1 MELTDIDL
9 LDRDEFT
16 KDIPHEWFTHLR
28 TTAPVYKHPE
38 PDGPGFW
45 VITKH
50 ADVITCNR
58 DAGAFSSEQELGG
71 VVGLEEGGLGS
82 ETDEERA
89 ARESTGGRMMLMMD
103 PPDHTRYRKLVNR
116 GFTPRM
122 IGQLE
127 PHIRELT
134 DVVLDKAVAKGAE
147 SGEIDF
153 VVDIAAELPL
163 EVIAELIGV
172 PSEERHKIFDWSN
185 RMVGSED
192 PEYQVSAEEVFNAQV
207 EMFMYAQQLAD
218 KRRAEPTDDIITAL
232 LSGEVD
238 GESLS
243 DMDFNLFFMLL
254 SVAGNETTRN
264 AIAHGM
270 NAFLENPDQWD
281 LLVGD
286 PDTHLPGAVEEILR
300 WASPVMYFRRNATK
314 DFELRGETIKAG
326 DKISLWYISA
336 NRDED
341 VFDEPFRFDITRQPN
356 NHVAFGGGGPHFC
369 LGAQLA
375 RLEIR
380 MLFEEMAKRYPRIEA
395 LGAPDRLR
403 SNFIGGI
410 KHLPVAL
417 HAG

>member
-1 MELTDIDL
+1 LTDTLDASQIDL
-9 LDRDEFT
+9 LDRDRFIQG
-16 KDIPHEWFTHLR
+16 IPHEWFNWLR
-28 TTAPVYKHPE
+28 ANAPVHFHEE

-50 ADVITCNR
+50 ADVIACNR
-58 DAGAFSSEQELGG
+58 DAGTFSSDGSRGG
-71 VVGLEEGGLGS
+71 VVGLEEREISEMEKGQAGGQL
-82 ETDEERA
+82 
-89 ARESTGGRMMLMMD
+89 MLFMD

-122 IGQLE
+122 IGQME
-127 PHIRELT
+127 EHIRELT
-134 DVVLDKAVAKGAE
+134 NGILDKTLPKGE
-147 SGEIDF
+147 SDF

-172 PSEERHKIFDWSN
+172 PHEDRLKIFEWSN
-185 RMVGSED
+185 RMIGSED
-192 PEYQVSAEEVFNAQV
+192 PEYSVSEEETFNAQA
-207 EMFMYAQQLAD
+207 EMFMYAQQLAEEHRQ
-218 KRRAEPTDDIITAL
+218 KPSDDIITAL
-232 LSGEVD
+232 LSAEVD

-270 NAFLENPDQWD
+270 NAFLEHPDQWD
-281 LLVGD
+281 LLKSDVD
-286 PDTHLPGAVEEILR
+286 KHIKGATEEILR

-314 DFELRGETIKAG
+314 DFQLREHTIKAG

-341 VFDEPFRFDITRQPN
+341 VWADPFTFDITRDPN
-356 NHVAFGGGGPHFC
+356 PHIAFGGGGPHFC

-375 RLEIR
+375 RMEIAV
-380 MLFEEMAKRYPRIEA
+380 LFEELVRRVDHIEGLA
-395 LGAPDRLR
+395 APDRLR

-410 KHLPVAL
+410 KHLPVRF
-417 HAG
+417 HTS

>member
-1 MELTDIDL
+1 MAVAADLADIDL
-9 LDRDEFT
+9 LDRDRFT
-16 KDIPHEWFTHLR
+16 QGIPHEWFTRLR
-28 TTAPVYKHPE
+28 AEAPVYHHPE

-50 ADVITCNR
+50 DDIIQCNR
-58 DAGAFSSEQELGG
+58 DAGTFSSEQARGG
-71 VVGLEEGGLGS
+71 VVGLEE
-82 ETDEERA
+82 RA
-89 ARESTGGRMMLMMD
+89 GMQTEAEQAGGRMMLMMD

-127 PHIRELT
+127 PHIRDLT
-134 DVVLDKAVAKGAE
+134 DDVLDKAVAKG
-147 SGEIDF
+147 GEIDF

-192 PEYQVSAEEVFNAQV
+192 PEYMVSAEEVFNAQV

-281 LLVGD
+281 LLVSD
-286 PDTHLPGAVEEILR
+286 PDTHIPGAVEEILR

-380 MLFEEMAKRYPRIEA
+380 MLFEEMATRYPRIES
-395 LGAPDRLR
+395 L
-403 SNFIGGI
+403 
-410 KHLPVAL
+410 
-417 HAG
+417 

>member
-1 MELTDIDL
+1 MDLADIDL

-16 KDIPHEWFTHLR
+16 KDIPHAWFTHLR
-28 TTAPVYKHPE
+28 ANAPVYKHPE

-58 DAGAFSSEQELGG
+58 DAGAFSSEQGLGG
-71 VVGLEEGGLGS
+71 VVGLVEGGLGS

-127 PHIRELT
+127 PHIRDLT
-134 DVVLDKAVAKGAE
+134 DDVLDKAVAKG
-147 SGEIDF
+147 GEIDF

-192 PEYQVSAEEVFNAQV
+192 PEYMVSAEEVFNAQV

-281 LLVGD
+281 LLVSD
-286 PDTHLPGAVEEILR
+286 PERYMPGTVEEILR
-300 WASPVMYFRRNATK
+300 WATPVMYFRRNCTK
-314 DFELRGETIKAG
+314 DTVVGGKTIKAG
-326 DKISLWYISA
+326 
-336 NRDED
+336 
-341 VFDEPFRFDITRQPN
+341 
-356 NHVAFGGGGPHFC
+356 
-369 LGAQLA
+369 
-375 RLEIR
+375 
-380 MLFEEMAKRYPRIEA
+380 
-395 LGAPDRLR
+395 
-403 SNFIGGI
+403 
-410 KHLPVAL
+410 
-417 HAG
+417 